1 MRGVPTPMAAI
12 AIAWPYMSCSAVV
25 ETPPAPDG
33 NRRASSDT
41 ESGAVH
47 TDRRAAGPGRHEKE
61 WKG

>member
-1 MRGVPTPMAAI
+1 MAAI
-12 AIAWPYMSCSAVV
+12 ATAWPYMSCSAVV